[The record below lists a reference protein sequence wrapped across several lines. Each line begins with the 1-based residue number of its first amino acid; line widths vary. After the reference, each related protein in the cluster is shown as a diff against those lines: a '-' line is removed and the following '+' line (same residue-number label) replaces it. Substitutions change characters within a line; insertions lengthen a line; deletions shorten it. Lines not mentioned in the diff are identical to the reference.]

1 MEELKRR
8 IEKLENLVEDLI
20 LMLGRSNQ
28 KVINLSLQT
37 SHLEKLLQENQN
49 ITMLKKNVS

>member
-1 MEELKRR
+1 MEELKQR

-20 LMLGRSNQ
+20 IILGRANQ

-37 SHLEKLLQENQN
+37 RCLEKQLQESYRDA
-49 ITMLKKNVS
+49 TLRKNVS